1 MSRKKTFLVIAIIL
15 FIDQASK
22 IYIKTH
28 FELGQELKVFEWFRL
43 FFIENEGMAWGA
55 KLSDISSHIKD
66 SSAKLFL
73 TIFRIFALFGIGYWL
88 HQSLQKSASKIL
100 IISLALV
107 FSGALGNIIDS
118 VFYGI
123 LFDGSLGQTSTLFAS
138 ESYASVFHGNVVDM
152 LYFPLF
158 KGYFPEWIPF
168 IGGNYFSFF
177 DPVFNVADMAISTGV
192 GLLLVFNKK
201 IFPKPTTT

>member
-1 MSRKKTFLVIAIIL
+1 MSKKQTFLLVVLIL

-28 FELGQELKVFEWFRL
+28 FELGQELKIFDWFRIY
-43 FFIENEGMAWGA
+43 FIENEGMAWGA
-55 KLSDISSHIKD
+55 KLSDISSFISD
-66 SSAKLFL
+66 SSAKLSL
-73 TIFRIFALFGIGYWL
+73 TIFRIFAVCGIGYWL
-88 HQSLQKSASKIL
+88 YQSLHKKTSKIL
-100 IISLALV
+100 TVALALV

-123 LFDGSLGQTSTLFAS
+123 LFDGSLGQTATLFPT
-138 ESYASVFHGNVVDM
+138 EGYANLFHGKVVDM

-168 IGGNYFSFF
+168 F
-177 DPVFNVADMAISTGV
+177 
-192 GLLLVFNKK
+192 
-201 IFPKPTTT
+201 

>member
-1 MSRKKTFLVIAIIL
+1 MSKKQTFLLVVLIL

-28 FELGQELKVFEWFRL
+28 FELGQELKIFDWFRIY
-43 FFIENEGMAWGA
+43 FIENEGMAWGA
-55 KLSDISSHIKD
+55 KLSDISSFISD
-66 SSAKLFL
+66 SSAKLSL
-73 TIFRIFALFGIGYWL
+73 TIFRIFAVCGIGYWL
-88 HQSLQKSASKIL
+88 YQSLHKKTSKIL
-100 IISLALV
+100 TVALALV

-123 LFDGSLGQTSTLFAS
+123 LFDGSLGQTATLFPT
-138 ESYASVFHGNVVDM
+138 EGYANLFHGKVVDM

-168 IGGNYFSFF
+168 FGGNYFSFF
-177 DPVFNVADMAISTGV
+177 EPVFNIADMAISTGV

-201 IFPKPTTT
+201 VFPKSSTV

>member
-1 MSRKKTFLVIAIIL
+1 MSRKKTFLLIAVIL

-55 KLSDISSHIKD
+55 KLSDISSHIND

-73 TIFRIFALFGIGYWL
+73 TIFRIFAVCGIGYWL

-123 LFDGSLGQTSTLFAS
+123 LFDGSLGQTATLFPT
-138 ESYASVFHGNVVDM
+138 EGYANLFHGKVVDM

-168 IGGNYFSFF
+168 FGGNYFSFF
-177 DPVFNVADMAISTGV
+177 DPVFNIADMAISTGV

-201 IFPKPTTT
+201 VFPKSSTV

>member
-1 MSRKKTFLVIAIIL
+1 MSKKQILLLVAGIL
-15 FIDQASK
+15 FIDQVSK

-28 FELGQELKVFEWFRL
+28 FELGQELKIFEWFRIY
-43 FFIENEGMAWGA
+43 FIENEGMAWGA
-55 KLSDISSHIKD
+55 KLSDISSFISD

-73 TIFRIFALFGIGYWL
+73 TIFRIFAVCGIGYWL
-88 HQSLQKSASKIL
+88 YQSLHKNTSKIL
-100 IISLALV
+100 TIALALV

-123 LFDGSLGQTSTLFAS
+123 IFDNSMNQTATLFAS
-138 ESYASVFHGNVVDM
+138 QGYGDLFHGKVVDM

-177 DPVFNVADMAISTGV
+177 DPVFNIADMAISIGV

-201 IFPKPTTT
+201 VFPNPLTT

>member
-1 MSRKKTFLVIAIIL
+1 MSKKQTILLVALIL
-15 FIDQASK
+15 FIDQVTK

-28 FELGQELKVFEWFRL
+28 FELGQELKVFDWFRIY
-43 FFIENEGMAWGA
+43 FIENEGMAWGA
-55 KLSDISSHIKD
+55 KLSDISSFISD
-66 SSAKLFL
+66 SSAKLSL
-73 TIFRIFALFGIGYWL
+73 TIFRIFAVCGIGFWL
-88 HQSLQKSASKIL
+88 YQSLHKKTSKIL
-100 IISLALV
+100 TVALALV

-123 LFDGSLGQTSTLFAS
+123 LFDGSLGQTATLFPT
-138 ESYASVFHGNVVDM
+138 EGYANLFYGKVVDM

-168 IGGNYFSFF
+168 FGGNYFSFF
-177 DPVFNVADMAISTGV
+177 DPVFNIADMAISTGV

-201 IFPKPTTT
+201 VFPKSSTV

>member
-1 MSRKKTFLVIAIIL
+1 MLISIIL

-22 IYIKTH
+22 IYVKTH
-28 FELGQELKVFEWFRL
+28 FELGEELRIFEWFRL

-55 KLSDISSHIKD
+55 KLSDISSHIND

-73 TIFRIFALFGIGYWL
+73 TIFRVFAVCGIGYWL
-88 HQSLQKSASKIL
+88 HQSLQKATSKIL
-100 IISLALV
+100 IVSLALV
-107 FSGALGNIIDS
+107 FSGALGNILDS

-123 LFDGSLGQTSTLFAS
+123 IFDGSLGQTSTLFAT
-138 ESYASVFHGNVVDM
+138 EGYANVFHGNVVDM

-168 IGGNYFSFF
+168 IGGNFFSFF

-201 IFPKPTTT
+201 IFPKTTTS

>member
-1 MSRKKTFLVIAIIL
+1 MSKNKTILLISIIL

-22 IYIKTH
+22 IYVKTH
-28 FELGQELKVFEWFRL
+28 FELGEELRVFEWFRL

-55 KLSDISSHIKD
+55 KLSDISSHIND

-73 TIFRIFALFGIGYWL
+73 TIFRVFAVCGIGYWL
-88 HQSLQKSASKIL
+88 HQSLQKAASKIL

-107 FSGALGNIIDS
+107 FSGALGNILDS

-123 LFDGSLGQTSTLFAS
+123 IFDGSLGQTSTLFAS
-138 ESYASVFHGNVVDM
+138 EGYANVFHGNVVDM

-158 KGYFPEWIPF
+158 KGYFPEWLPF
-168 IGGNYFSFF
+168 IGGNFFSFF

-201 IFPKPTTT
+201 IFPKPITT

>member
-55 KLSDISSHIKD
+55 KLSDISSHIND

-73 TIFRIFALFGIGYWL
+73 TIFRIFTLFGIGYWL

>member
-1 MSRKKTFLVIAIIL
+1 MSKKQTFLLIALIL
-15 FIDQASK
+15 LIDQTSK

-28 FELGQELKVFEWFRL
+28 FELGQEFKVFEWFRIY
-43 FFIENEGMAWGA
+43 FIENEGMAWGA
-55 KLSDISSHIKD
+55 KLSDISSFISD

-73 TIFRIFALFGIGYWL
+73 TIFRIFAVCGIGYWL
-88 HQSLQKSASKIL
+88 YQSLIKNTSKIL
-100 IISLALV
+100 TFALALV

-123 LFDGSLGQTSTLFAS
+123 LFDESLGQTATIFTS
-138 ESYASVFHGNVVDM
+138 ESYGNLFHGKVVDM
-152 LYFPLF
+152 LYFPLL

-168 IGGNYFSFF
+168 FGGNYFSFF

-192 GLLLVFNKK
+192 GLLLVFNKQV
-201 IFPKPTTT
+201 FPKSSTT

>member
-55 KLSDISSHIKD
+55 KLSDISSHIND

-73 TIFRIFALFGIGYWL
+73 TIFRIFAVCGIGYWL

>member
-1 MSRKKTFLVIAIIL
+1 MSKKQTFLLVALIL
-15 FIDQASK
+15 FVDQASK

-28 FELGQELKVFEWFRL
+28 FELGQELKIFDWFRIC
-43 FFIENEGMAWGA
+43 FIENEGMAWGA
-55 KLSDISSHIKD
+55 KLSDISSFISD
-66 SSAKLFL
+66 SSAKLSL
-73 TIFRIFALFGIGYWL
+73 TIFRIFAVCGIGYWL
-88 HQSLQKSASKIL
+88 YQSLHKKTSKTLTIA
-100 IISLALV
+100 LALI

-123 LFDGSLGQTSTLFAS
+123 LFDESLGQTASLFPA
-138 ESYASVFHGNVVDM
+138 EGYANLFHGKVVDM

-168 IGGNYFSFF
+168 FGGNYFSFF
-177 DPVFNVADMAISTGV
+177 DPVFNIADMAISSGV

-201 IFPKPTTT
+201 VFPKSSTI

>member
-1 MSRKKTFLVIAIIL
+1 MSRRKTFLLIAVIL
-15 FIDQASK
+15 FVDQASK

-55 KLSDISSHIKD
+55 KLSDISSHIND

-73 TIFRIFALFGIGYWL
+73 TIFRVFAVCGIGYWL
-88 HQSLQKSASKIL
+88 HQSLQKATSKIL
-100 IISLALV
+100 IVSLALV
-107 FSGALGNIIDS
+107 FSGALGNILDS

-123 LFDGSLGQTSTLFAS
+123 IFDGSLGQTSTLFAT
-138 ESYASVFHGNVVDM
+138 EGYANVFHGNVVDM

-168 IGGNYFSFF
+168 IGGNFFSFF

-201 IFPKPTTT
+201 IFPKTTTS

>member
-1 MSRKKTFLVIAIIL
+1 MSKKQTLLLVAVIL

-28 FELGQELKVFEWFRL
+28 FELGQELKIFEGFRI

-55 KLSDISSHIKD
+55 KLSDISSYISD

-73 TIFRIFALFGIGYWL
+73 TIFRIFAVCGIGYWL
-88 HQSLQKSASKIL
+88 YQSLQKMTSKTL
-100 IISLALV
+100 TVALALV

-123 LFDGSLGQTSTLFAS
+123 IFDGSLGQTATLFAS
-138 ESYASVFHGNVVDM
+138 EGYGKIFHGKVVDM

-158 KGYFPEWIPF
+158 KSYFPEWIPF

-177 DPVFNVADMAISTGV
+177 DPVFNIADIAISTGV

-201 IFPKPTTT
+201 VFPKPSTT

>member
-1 MSRKKTFLVIAIIL
+1 MSKKQTFLLVVLIL

-28 FELGQELKVFEWFRL
+28 FELGQELKIFDWFRIY
-43 FFIENEGMAWGA
+43 FIENEGMAWGA
-55 KLSDISSHIKD
+55 KLSDISSFISD
-66 SSAKLFL
+66 TSAKLSL
-73 TIFRIFALFGIGYWL
+73 TIFRIFAVCGIGYWL
-88 HQSLQKSASKIL
+88 YQSLHKKTSKIL
-100 IISLALV
+100 TVALALV

-123 LFDGSLGQTSTLFAS
+123 LFDGSLGQTATLFPT
-138 ESYASVFHGNVVDM
+138 EGYANLFHGKVVDM

-168 IGGNYFSFF
+168 FGGNYFSFF
-177 DPVFNVADMAISTGV
+177 DPVFNIADMAISTGV

-201 IFPKPTTT
+201 VFPKSSTV

>member
-1 MSRKKTFLVIAIIL
+1 MSKKQTFLLIVLIL

-28 FELGQELKVFEWFRL
+28 FELGQEFKIFEGFRIY
-43 FFIENEGMAWGA
+43 FIENEGMAWGA
-55 KLSDISSHIKD
+55 KLSDISSFISD

-73 TIFRIFALFGIGYWL
+73 TIFRIFAVCGIGYWL
-88 HQSLQKSASKIL
+88 YQSLLKNTSKIL
-100 IISLALV
+100 TFALALV

-123 LFDGSLGQTSTLFAS
+123 LFDGSLGQTATIFTS
-138 ESYASVFHGNVVDM
+138 EGYGDLFHGKVVDM

-158 KGYFPEWIPF
+158 KGYFPDWFPF
-168 IGGNYFSFF
+168 FGGNYFSFF

-192 GLLLVFNKK
+192 GLLLVFNKQV
-201 IFPKPTTT
+201 FPQS

>member
-1 MSRKKTFLVIAIIL
+1 MSKKKIFSLIAVIL

-28 FELGQELKVFEWFRL
+28 FELGQELIIFDWFRL

-55 KLSDISSHIKD
+55 KLSDISSHISD

-73 TIFRIFALFGIGYWL
+73 TIFRIFAVCGIGYWL
-88 HQSLQKSASKIL
+88 HQSLQKRGSKTL
-100 IISLALV
+100 IIALALV

-123 LFDGSLGQTSTLFAS
+123 LFDESLGQTATLFAS
-138 ESYASVFHGNVVDM
+138 EGYGNVFHGKVVDM

-158 KGYFPEWIPF
+158 KGYFPEWMPL

-177 DPVFNVADMAISTGV
+177 DPVFNIADMSISTGV

-201 IFPKPTTT
+201 VFPKSEAI

>member
-1 MSRKKTFLVIAIIL
+1 MSKTKTFLLIAVIL

-55 KLSDISSHIKD
+55 KLSDISSHIND
-66 SSAKLFL
+66 STAKLFL
-73 TIFRIFALFGIGYWL
+73 TIFRIFAICGIGYWL
-88 HQSLQKSASKIL
+88 HKSLQKAASKML

-118 VFYGI
+118 VFYGV
-123 LFDGSLGQTSTLFAS
+123 LFDGSLGQTSTLFAA
-138 ESYASVFHGNVVDM
+138 EGYASVFHGNVVDM

-158 KGYFPEWIPF
+158 KGYFPEWFPV

-177 DPVFNVADMAISTGV
+177 DPVFNIADMAISTGV

-201 IFPKPTTT
+201 IFPKPTTP

>member
-1 MSRKKTFLVIAIIL
+1 MSKKQTFLLVVLIL

-28 FELGQELKVFEWFRL
+28 FELGQELKIFDWFRIY
-43 FFIENEGMAWGA
+43 FIENEGMAWGA
-55 KLSDISSHIKD
+55 KLSDISSFISD
-66 SSAKLFL
+66 SSAKLSL
-73 TIFRIFALFGIGYWL
+73 TIFRIFAVCGIGYWL
-88 HQSLQKSASKIL
+88 YHSLHKKTSKIL
-100 IISLALV
+100 TVALALV

-123 LFDGSLGQTSTLFAS
+123 LFDGSLGQTATLFPT
-138 ESYASVFHGNVVDM
+138 EGYANLFHGKVVDM

-168 IGGNYFSFF
+168 FGGNYFSFF
-177 DPVFNVADMAISTGV
+177 DPVFNIADMAISTGV

-201 IFPKPTTT
+201 VFPKSSTV

>member
-1 MSRKKTFLVIAIIL
+1 MSKKKTFLLVVLIL

-28 FELGQELKVFEWFRL
+28 FELGQEFKIFDGFRIY
-43 FFIENEGMAWGA
+43 FIENEGMAWGA
-55 KLSDISSHIKD
+55 KLSDISSLISD

-73 TIFRIFALFGIGYWL
+73 TIFRIFAVCGIGYWL
-88 HQSLQKSASKIL
+88 YQSLIKNTSKIL
-100 IISLALV
+100 TFALTLV

-123 LFDGSLGQTSTLFAS
+123 LFDGSLGQTATIFTS
-138 ESYASVFHGNVVDM
+138 EGYGDLFHGKVVDM

-158 KGYFPEWIPF
+158 KGHFPDWLPF
-168 IGGNYFSFF
+168 FGGNYFSFF

-192 GLLLVFNKK
+192 GLLLVFNKQV
-201 IFPKPTTT
+201 FPQS

>member
-1 MSRKKTFLVIAIIL
+1 MSKKQTFLLVVLIL

-28 FELGQELKVFEWFRL
+28 FELGQELKIFDWFRIY
-43 FFIENEGMAWGA
+43 FIENEGMAWGA
-55 KLSDISSHIKD
+55 KLSDISSFISD
-66 SSAKLFL
+66 SSAKLSL
-73 TIFRIFALFGIGYWL
+73 TIFRIFAVCGIGYWL
-88 HQSLQKSASKIL
+88 YQSHHKKTSKIL
-100 IISLALV
+100 TVALALV

-123 LFDGSLGQTSTLFAS
+123 LFDGSLGQTATLFPT
-138 ESYASVFHGNVVDM
+138 EGYANLFHGKVVDM

-168 IGGNYFSFF
+168 FGGNYFSFF
-177 DPVFNVADMAISTGV
+177 EPVFNIADMAISTGV

-201 IFPKPTTT
+201 VFPKSSTV

>member
-1 MSRKKTFLVIAIIL
+1 MSKKQTFLLVALIL
-15 FIDQASK
+15 FVDQASK

-28 FELGQELKVFEWFRL
+28 FELGQELKLFEWFRIY
-43 FFIENEGMAWGA
+43 FIENEGMAWGA
-55 KLSDISSHIKD
+55 KLSDFSSVISD
-66 SSAKLFL
+66 SSAKLVL
-73 TIFRIFALFGIGYWL
+73 TIFRIFAVCGIGYWL
-88 HQSLQKSASKIL
+88 YQSLHKKTSKIL
-100 IISLALV
+100 TVALALV

-123 LFDGSLGQTSTLFAS
+123 LFDGSLGQTATLFSS
-138 ESYASVFHGNVVDM
+138 ESYGDLFHGKVVDM

-168 IGGNYFSFF
+168 FGGNYFSFF
-177 DPVFNVADMAISTGV
+177 DPVFNIADMAISTGV

-201 IFPKPTTT
+201 VFPKSSPI

>member
-1 MSRKKTFLVIAIIL
+1 MSKKQTLLLVVVIL

-28 FELGQELKVFEWFRL
+28 FELGQELKLFEGFRI

-55 KLSDISSHIKD
+55 KLSDISSYISD

-73 TIFRIFALFGIGYWL
+73 TIFRIFAVFGIGCWL
-88 HQSLQKSASKIL
+88 YQSLQKKAPKTLVIA
-100 IISLALV
+100 LALV

-123 LFDGSLGQTSTLFAS
+123 IFDGSLGQTATLFAS
-138 ESYASVFHGNVVDM
+138 EGYGNLFYGNVVDM

-158 KGYFPEWIPF
+158 KGYFTEWIPF

-177 DPVFNVADMAISTGV
+177 DPVFNVADIAISTGV

-201 IFPKPTTT
+201 AFPKSSTT